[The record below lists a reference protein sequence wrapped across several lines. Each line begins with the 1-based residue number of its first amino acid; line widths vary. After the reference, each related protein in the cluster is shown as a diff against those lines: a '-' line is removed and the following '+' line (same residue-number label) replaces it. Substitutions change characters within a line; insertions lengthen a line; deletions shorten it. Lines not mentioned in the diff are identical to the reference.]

1 MRIAILTNEYPPN
14 VYGGAGVHVEYLTR
28 ELATLDG
35 GRHHVQVLCFGNQQ
49 ERSPSLSVTGV
60 EPPAPLPAQDPRHAK
75 FFSTLL
81 LDLVMG
87 GTVAAADVVHCHTW
101 YSHFA
106 GCLVKTLQGI
116 PLVLTTHSLEPHRPW
131 KVEQLGTAYHASTWI
146 ERTAYENA
154 DGVVAVSASM
164 RRDVQALYGVAPER
178 IRVIHN
184 GIDLQ
189 QYRPTPDAAVLAEFG
204 IDPHTPF
211 VLFVGRITRQK
222 GIIHL
227 VNAIKYFHPGVQ
239 VVLCAG
245 APDTPEIA
253 QEMTDAVERARAAT
267 ATPIV
272 WIPEMLSKQ
281 KVIALYTH
289 AAIFVCPSVYEPFGI
304 INLEAMACE
313 TPVVASAVGGIPE
326 VVDHGETGLLVPSE
340 TIGSN
345 EVEPRHPEQFAR
357 DLAACVNVLLDDPPL
372 RATMARKARRRVE
385 EHFSWTSIA
394 RQTLDFYET
403 LVAGRTARERDRGQG
418 TARPRSAP

>member
-1 MRIAILTNEYPPN
+1 MACRRVGVDAPRRPRALRRR
-14 VYGGAGVHVEYLTR
+14 AGT
-28 ELATLDG
+28 
-35 GRHHVQVLCFGNQQ
+35 
-49 ERSPSLSVTGV
+49 
-60 EPPAPLPAQDPRHAK
+60 
-75 FFSTLL
+75 
-81 LDLVMG
+81 
-87 GTVAAADVVHCHTW
+87 
-101 YSHFA
+101 
-106 GCLVKTLQGI
+106 
-116 PLVLTTHSLEPHRPW
+116 
-131 KVEQLGTAYHASTWI
+131 
-146 ERTAYENA
+146 
-154 DGVVAVSASM
+154 
-164 RRDVQALYGVAPER
+164 

-189 QYRPTPDAAVLAEFG
+189 QYRPTPDSRRARGVRHRP
-204 IDPHTPF
+204 DTPF

-253 QEMTDAVERARAAT
+253 QEMTEAVERAAPR
-267 ATPIV
+267 PRRRSSGSR
-272 WIPEMLSKQ
+272 EMLPKE
-281 KVIALYTH
+281 KIIALYTH